1 MAGNAAGAVIAAQ
14 ATAGWAGF
22 LLVGGIGGLLGAC
35 ELLTRYR
42 DEPVKAVCNWAALTY
57 IAVNFCAAVLA
68 LFLIETFHVDFGVE
82 GDPAKLTALRV
93 LAAGLAAMAFFRTSL
108 FTAKVGDQDL
118 PLGPGIILQ
127 ILLNVTDRQVDRGRA
142 RPRAQEIA
150 DQVNLI
156 EQPKPGEASRLQS
169 ILLGLLLL
177 NVVGA
182 EVLKAAIAAI
192 KQDVQAPPPPPA
204 SA

>member
-1 MAGNAAGAVIAAQ
+1 QPIRVQNGLPTNELGQMKIECPFGVLGDSERMDAVIS
-14 ATAGWAGF
+14 TF
-22 LLVGGIGGLLGAC
+22 LD
-35 ELLTRYR
+35 R
-42 DEPVKAVCNWAALTY
+42 
-57 IAVNFCAAVLA
+57 
-68 LFLIETFHVDFGVE
+68 
-82 GDPAKLTALRV
+82 KLTALRV

-150 DQVNLI
+150 EIMADVDFLKARKALPPLCFGLMQNVSPEEQKAIADQVNLI

-182 EVLKAAIAAI
+182 EVLKAAIAAV